1 MAITNG
7 YATLADVKG
16 ALRITDTIDDAL
28 LEVAIESASRLIDG
42 YCNRYFWLGPT
53 GEQRYYYANDSYIT
67 WIDDCVSVDSLD
79 TCGNLYYLYNVHW
92 NFAVQQDGSKDYELL
107 PVNKLAN
114 GSYSP
119 FTAIRAV
126 GHYLFPILGDNA
138 LVRVT
143 GQFGWASVPTAVKQ
157 ATIIQAS
164 RIYKRLESPLGVAG
178 ISDIGI
184 MRVGRGLDGD
194 VQQLVEQYRLMRTNA

>member
-42 YCNRYFWLGPT
+42 YCNRYFWQGSS
-53 GEQRYYYANDSYIT
+53 GEVRYYPANDSYIC
-67 WIDDCVSVDSLD
+67 WIDDAVTITSLD
-79 TCGNLYYLYNVHW
+79 TCSNLYYLYDVHW
-92 NFAVQQDGSKDYELL
+92 NPSPDATGSKDYETL

-138 LVRVT
+138 LVKVT
-143 GQFGWASVPTAVKQ
+143 GTFGWQSVPTAVKQ

-184 MRVGRGLDGD
+184 MRVGSSVDGD
-194 VQQLVEQYRLMRTNA
+194 VAQLINPFRLLRTGA